1 MNILDNILLTLLGSP
16 QSGWINLKNTSMTKY
31 DFLYK
36 LTTSKAAIKTI
47 TLKPGETYYFLLKQL
62 ETKLNL
68 SHAKLSKA
76 YQKYSYKLDGN
87 ILAESYN
94 IPLGMNEDRVIFFLI
109 DYTNKQYKKYS
120 TKILGHYD
128 KKKWY
133 IYLTIA
139 SIIQKESASK
149 KEMPIISSIIYNRLK
164 KHMKLQM
171 DGSLNYGKYS
181 HDKNLYQRIR
191 KDTSSYNTYKQRG
204 LPANPICAVEFNA
217 IKSAI
222 KPAKTNYLYFMLSY
236 DKTHH
241 IFTKTFKKHKQI
253 IRNVIRKK
261 RQKK

>member
-120 TKILGHYD
+120 NKILGHYD

-149 KEMPIISSIIYNRLK
+149 
-164 KHMKLQM
+164 
-171 DGSLNYGKYS
+171 
-181 HDKNLYQRIR
+181 
-191 KDTSSYNTYKQRG
+191 
-204 LPANPICAVEFNA
+204 
-217 IKSAI
+217 
-222 KPAKTNYLYFMLSY
+222 
-236 DKTHH
+236 
-241 IFTKTFKKHKQI
+241 
-253 IRNVIRKK
+253 
-261 RQKK
+261 